1 VLTMLSQDD
10 FLSRY
15 DISNEVLGQGYFAV
29 VKVATVKS
37 TGNKVAVKFVNK
49 KLVEKPENLDTET
62 SLLRKVSHPHIVHLI
77 DICDTKNTL
86 FIVME
91 LMEGGEL
98 YEEIVKRK
106 SFSEKDASRIMEQ
119 LFSAL
124 NYLHKNNIVHR
135 DLKLENLLLTRKN
148 DLEIKLA
155 DFGLSKVYNGQAMF
169 TACGT
174 PYYVAPEILTG
185 DGYNSKID
193 TWAAGVLLY
202 VLLSGRLPFSGE
214 TDVDLFKAIMDADL
228 IWKKPQFD
236 TVSDDAKDLI
246 QKLITKDIDSRLTAE
261 EALQHPF
268 ITQNS
273 NENPLSTAEVYE
285 GLKQLSVMVQAARK
299 AKWET

>member
-1 VLTMLSQDD
+1 
-10 FLSRY
+10 
-15 DISNEVLGQGYFAV
+15 
-29 VKVATVKS
+29 
-37 TGNKVAVKFVNK
+37 
-49 KLVEKPENLDTET
+49 
-62 SLLRKVSHPHIVHLI
+62 
-77 DICDTKNTL
+77 
-86 FIVME
+86 
-91 LMEGGEL
+91 
-98 YEEIVKRK
+98 
-106 SFSEKDASRIMEQ
+106 
-119 LFSAL
+119 
-124 NYLHKNNIVHR
+124 VHR